1 MKINVITV
9 AKILTAIAVG
19 GSTALVAIACEKNN
33 NSNNSK
39 LKGVNRTLSKC
50 EKRERSEATEQN
62 TSDDPLEVI
71 QSWEKTSDDDS
82 DEIEEE
88 PEEEVSDDNVEDES
102 ENESIEEFLDRTIP
116 EEGLMTY
123 QPVEDPDSDFDYEN
137 FDFRIPGSPKIK
149 GINGN
154 VFDFDDIAEYVKEA
168 KEFYQKVLSG
178 ELDMIEGFNVVSQKE
193 VDATLPNDEV
203 PEPKDGMSVMEY
215 CVMIDP
221 FDLTNRKTNFGPN
234 APGKDPYQKPLRE
247 FVEETVEPEDVDDED
262 DEDDTL
268 PEKVDTVVRKLFNN
282 KDTNHMYSGYIVNCR
297 TALDNGYE
305 EIYPVMEKFETLVK
319 QCYDAITA
327 RGNINRRT
335 CINRFSNVFR
345 KADQIIKLKTAETAS
360 DNK

>member
-19 GSTALVAIACEKNN
+19 GSTALVVFASEKNEN
-33 NSNNSK
+33 INK
-39 LKGVNRTLSKC
+39 MKGVKRALSKC
-50 EKRERSEATEQN
+50 EQRDHDETTKQN
-62 TSDDPLEVI
+62 TSDDPLKVI
-71 QSWEKTSDDDS
+71 QSWEQSSENIS
-82 DEIEEE
+82 DETEEE
-88 PEEEVSDDNVEDES
+88 SEEVSSEDVDEP

-137 FDFRIPGSPKIK
+137 FDFQIPGSPKIK

-193 VDATLPNDEV
+193 VDGTLPNDEV

-221 FDLTNRKTNFGPN
+221 FDLTNRKTNFGPK

-247 FVEETVEPEDVDDED
+247 FAEETVEPEDVDDED

-335 CINRFSNVFR
+335 WINRFSNVFR

>member
-19 GSTALVAIACEKNN
+19 GSTALVVAACEKNEN
-33 NSNNSK
+33 DNK
-39 LKGVNRTLSKC
+39 MKGVKRVLSKC
-50 EKRERSEATEQN
+50 EQRDHDEPTVKN

-71 QSWEKTSDDDS
+71 QSWEQSSENIS
-82 DEIEEE
+82 DETEEE
-88 PEEEVSDDNVEDES
+88 SEEVSSEDADEP

-203 PEPKDGMSVMEY
+203 PEPKDGMSVMDY

-221 FDLTNRKTNFGPN
+221 FDLTNRKTNFGPK
-234 APGKDPYQKPLRE
+234 APGKDLYQKPLRE

-335 CINRFSNVFR
+335 WINRFSNVFR

>member
-19 GSTALVAIACEKNN
+19 GSTALVVAACEKNEN
-33 NSNNSK
+33 NK
-39 LKGVNRTLSKC
+39 MKGVKRALSKC
-50 EKRERSEATEQN
+50 EQRDHDEPTEQN

-71 QSWEKTSDDDS
+71 QSWEQSSENIS
-82 DEIEEE
+82 DET
-88 PEEEVSDDNVEDES
+88 EEVSSEDVDEP

-168 KEFYQKVLSG
+168 KEFYQKVLGG

-221 FDLTNRKTNFGPN
+221 FDLTNRKTNFGPK

-335 CINRFSNVFR
+335 WINRFSNVFR
-345 KADQIIKLKTAETAS
+345 KADQIIKSKTTETPS
-360 DNK
+360 GNK

>member
-19 GSTALVAIACEKNN
+19 GSTALVVAACEKNEN
-33 NSNNSK
+33 NNK
-39 LKGVNRTLSKC
+39 MKGVKRALSKC
-50 EKRERSEATEQN
+50 EQRDHDEPTEQN

-71 QSWEKTSDDDS
+71 QSWEQSSENIS
-82 DEIEEE
+82 DETEEE
-88 PEEEVSDDNVEDES
+88 SEEVSSEDVEEP

-221 FDLTNRKTNFGPN
+221 FDLTNRKTNFGPK

-262 DEDDTL
+262 DEDDIL

-335 CINRFSNVFR
+335 WINRFSNVFR

>member
-19 GSTALVAIACEKNN
+19 GSTALVVAACEKNEN
-33 NSNNSK
+33 DNK
-39 LKGVNRTLSKC
+39 MKGVKRVLSKC
-50 EKRERSEATEQN
+50 EQRDHDEPTVKN

-71 QSWEKTSDDDS
+71 QSWEQSSENIS
-82 DEIEEE
+82 DETEEE
-88 PEEEVSDDNVEDES
+88 SEEVSSEDADEP

-221 FDLTNRKTNFGPN
+221 FDLTNRKTNFGPK
-234 APGKDPYQKPLRE
+234 APGKDLYQKPLRE

-305 EIYPVMEKFETLVK
+305 EIYPVMEKFENLVK

-335 CINRFSNVFR
+335 WINRFSNVFR

>member
-19 GSTALVAIACEKNN
+19 GSTALVVAACEKNEN
-33 NSNNSK
+33 DNK
-39 LKGVNRTLSKC
+39 MKGVKRALSKC
-50 EKRERSEATEQN
+50 EQRYHDEPTEQN

-71 QSWEKTSDDDS
+71 QSWEQSSENISEET
-82 DEIEEE
+82 EEE
-88 PEEEVSDDNVEDES
+88 PEEVSSEDVEES

-123 QPVEDPDSDFDYEN
+123 QSVEDPDSDFDYEN

-221 FDLTNRKTNFGPN
+221 FDLTNRKTNFGPK

-247 FVEETVEPEDVDDED
+247 LVEETVEPEDVDDED

-335 CINRFSNVFR
+335 WINRFSNVFR

>member
-19 GSTALVAIACEKNN
+19 GSTALVVAACEKNEN
-33 NSNNSK
+33 NNK
-39 LKGVNRTLSKC
+39 MKGVKRALSKC
-50 EKRERSEATEQN
+50 EQRDHDEPTEQN

-71 QSWEKTSDDDS
+71 QSWEQSSENIS
-82 DEIEEE
+82 DETEEE
-88 PEEEVSDDNVEDES
+88 SEEGSSEDADEP

-221 FDLTNRKTNFGPN
+221 FDLTNRKTNFGPK

-262 DEDDTL
+262 DEDDIL

-327 RGNINRRT
+327 RGTINRRT
-335 CINRFSNVFR
+335 WINRFSNVFR
-345 KADQIIKLKTAETAS
+345 KADQIIKLKTVETVS

>member
-1 MKINVITV
+1 
-9 AKILTAIAVG
+9 
-19 GSTALVAIACEKNN
+19 
-33 NSNNSK
+33 
-39 LKGVNRTLSKC
+39 
-50 EKRERSEATEQN
+50 
-62 TSDDPLEVI
+62 
-71 QSWEKTSDDDS
+71 
-82 DEIEEE
+82 
-88 PEEEVSDDNVEDES
+88 
-102 ENESIEEFLDRTIP
+102 
-116 EEGLMTY
+116 MTY

-221 FDLTNRKTNFGPN
+221 FDLTNRKTNFGPK

-247 FVEETVEPEDVDDED
+247 FVEETAEPENVDDED
-262 DEDDTL
+262 DEDDIL

-335 CINRFSNVFR
+335 WINRFSNVFR

>member
-19 GSTALVAIACEKNN
+19 GSTALVVAACEKNEN
-33 NSNNSK
+33 DNK
-39 LKGVNRTLSKC
+39 MKGVKRVLSKC
-50 EKRERSEATEQN
+50 EQRDHDEPTVKN

-71 QSWEKTSDDDS
+71 QSWEQSSENIS
-82 DEIEEE
+82 DETEEE
-88 PEEEVSDDNVEDES
+88 SEEVSSEDADEP

-203 PEPKDGMSVMEY
+203 PEPKDGMSVMDY

-221 FDLTNRKTNFGPN
+221 FDLTNRKTNFGPK
-234 APGKDPYQKPLRE
+234 APGKDLYQKPLRE

-305 EIYPVMEKFETLVK
+305 EIYPVMEKFENLVK

-335 CINRFSNVFR
+335 WINRFSNVFR